1 MTNND
6 IIITTPLN
14 SEKIQEQLDALQADV
29 DLLYDII
36 EVVSLADD
44 LVEILDGNKCSELPV
59 EIIECVS
66 KYKKLRSNIFED
78 EEDDD
83 QLPLF

>member
-6 IIITTPLN
+6 IIITSLTTT
-14 SEKIQEQLDALQADV
+14 EKVQEQLDALQADV

-44 LVEILDGNKCSELPV
+44 LVEMLDDNELPI

-78 EEDDD
+78 EEDD
-83 QLPLF
+83 QLEIDY